1 MLSSPSAWRVHANF
15 PDAVVISEWEDF
27 DVVLDVCV
35 PGLQEQE
42 LECQVIVPNGLLPGA
57 RFNCNLAGMDIVLVC
72 PADLDAGRVMKVAV
86 PVVNAGAYMADM
98 RHAVLHGLFTGGRQS
113 YSSSEEPSLSAR
125 RLVQYLLRLTRP
137 QEGSGQS
144 ERTSNAK
151 RVRLLRS
158 ALGAELHSQEMH
170 SHSRVLLEAETE
182 LEALDAYE
190 SVGRDSKHALGRA
203 RPAEVARR
211 SRRNVDSVPFVVSPA
226 SAAGSRSATAGTAAG
241 GVAAGALIAAA
252 AAGAQTL
259 SLAPA
264 QGPAQN
270 GSAASGESG
279 GSAASQSS
287 VAAGLG
293 GAMQGGGHGVGGRGS
308 GGSGVMEF
316 RQRDRGK
323 GMKMKSP
330 ASSRVTTASGA
341 CSSRATLSGAGGYS
355 SSAAGGAGGSS
366 SSAMTFVE
374 TSGGLGA
381 VGGGVGGTPGSTSG
395 VGPCGSGGPLPEC
408 HCDTQP
414 SAATG
419 CGARASAAGARE
431 MAGVF
436 GGLREAGVDIAGAA
450 VSGLEHSENHSIIDE
465 VSQERP
471 EEWPLQRFQRL
482 FPERISARLVSNARG
497 RRANECVLCQSILN
511 TYHDLL
517 RESELAQPDPQ
528 NPQADGAPIPSGA
541 AEGPAANQDAGGG
554 AAGEALF
561 MELAG
566 FPSALQAAGS
576 GGGAG
581 GGAGGVQQAMATA
594 AGLGGGAGAGD
605 ASAAGGVAGEGQE
618 VNENDD
624 DDNEMQDEVDMAM
637 LGDSAQW

>member
-42 LECQVIVPNGLLPGA
+42 LECQVVVPNGLLPGA
-57 RFNCNLAGMDIVLVC
+57 RFNCNLAGRELVLVC

-86 PVVNAGAYMADM
+86 PVINAGAYMADM

-113 YSSSEEPSLSAR
+113 YSSSEEPSLTAR

-144 ERTSNAK
+144 DSTSNAK

-158 ALGAELHSQEMH
+158 ALDAELHSQEMH
-170 SHSRVLLEAETE
+170 AHSRVLLEAETE

-190 SVGRDSKHALGRA
+190 SVGRDSKHALGRT

-211 SRRNVDSVPFVVSPA
+211 SRRNVDLVPFVVSPT

-241 GVAAGALIAAA
+241 GVAAGASIAAA
-252 AAGAQTL
+252 ATDAQTL

-270 GSAASGESG
+270 GSAASGGSG
-279 GSAASQSS
+279 GGAASQSS

-293 GAMQGGGHGVGGRGS
+293 GAMQGGGSVAGRGVGGRAS
-308 GGSGVMEF
+308 GGSGAMEF

-330 ASSRVTTASGA
+330 ASSRVATASGA
-341 CSSRATLSGAGGYS
+341 CSSRAMLS
-355 SSAAGGAGGSS
+355 GAGGSS
-366 SSAMTFVE
+366 SSAAGAGGSSSSATAFVE

-381 VGGGVGGTPGSTSG
+381 DGVGVGGIPGSTSA
-395 VGPCGSGGPLPEC
+395 VGPCPCGSGRPLPEC

-419 CGARASAAGARE
+419 SGARASAAGARE

-436 GGLREAGVDIAGAA
+436 RGLREAGVDIAGAA

-497 RRANECVLCQSILN
+497 RRANECLLCQSILN
-511 TYHDLL
+511 TYHRLL
-517 RESELAQPDPQ
+517 QESELAQPDAQ
-528 NPQADGAPIPSGA
+528 NPQADGAPIPTGG

-554 AAGEALF
+554 ATGEALF
-561 MELAG
+561 MELDD

-581 GGAGGVQQAMATA
+581 GVQQAMAVA

-618 VNENDD
+618 NENENDD
-624 DDNEMQDEVDMAM
+624 DDEEMQDEVDMTM
-637 LGDSAQW
+637 L